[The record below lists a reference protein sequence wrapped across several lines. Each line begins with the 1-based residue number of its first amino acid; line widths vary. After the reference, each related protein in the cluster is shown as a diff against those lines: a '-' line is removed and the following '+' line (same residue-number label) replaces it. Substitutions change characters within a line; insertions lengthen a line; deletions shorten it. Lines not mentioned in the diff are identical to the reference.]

1 MRRYTPILLAALL
14 PVAFLTGFLARGG
27 STNDESTPTKSA
39 NTTVTSTPG
48 EGSVEVGFTRDMS
61 VHHGQAVD
69 MAERIRAR
77 STDDALRL
85 LATDIVLTQQS
96 QIGRFRGWLE
106 QWNLPAS
113 STAAPMLWMTSPAR
127 DPGPGDTHDSV
138 PSSSIADTAD
148 TSETADSQASSSK
161 TPSTTA
167 SAMAEMAGMAGST
180 PATVMPGMASRAD
193 VNALSTLPAADA
205 ERSFLQLMIAHHEG
219 GVVMATAVLFRTERP
234 EVIQI
239 AKSIITSQTGE
250 IAAMRKLL
258 ATRTTGAP

>member
-1 MRRYTPILLAALL
+1 MRRYAPILLAALL

-106 QWNLPAS
+106 QWNVPAS

-127 DPGPGDTHDSV
+127 DPGPGDTHDSIP
-138 PSSSIADTAD
+138 PSPIAD
-148 TSETADSQASSSK
+148 TADSQASSSK

-167 SAMAEMAGMAGST
+167 SAMAEMDGMAGST

-219 GVVMATAVLFRTERP
+219 GVAMATAVLFRTERP

-239 AKSIITSQTGE
+239 AKSIITSQTAE